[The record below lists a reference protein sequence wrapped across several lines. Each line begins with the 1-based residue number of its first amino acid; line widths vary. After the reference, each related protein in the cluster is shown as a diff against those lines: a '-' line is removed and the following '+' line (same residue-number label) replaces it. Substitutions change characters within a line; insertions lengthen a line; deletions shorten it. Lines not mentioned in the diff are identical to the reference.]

1 MELLTI
7 LYAVLAAVTGIGG
20 GDRVALVERAAMAAQ
35 AEAGA
40 DAGCAIEIG
49 VAHAVKAHRVAQ
61 KPQPLGRIVA
71 VVRELRTVALPQVPA
86 LFDMASFANRR
97 E

>member
-7 LYAVLAAVTGIGG
+7 FYAVLAAVTGIGG
-20 GDRVALVERAAMAAQ
+20 GDRVALVERAAMAAP
-35 AEAGA
+35 A

-61 KPQPLGRIVA
+61 KPQPMGRIVT
-71 VVRELRTVALPQVPA
+71 VVRDMQIVALPQVPA
-86 LFDMASFANRR
+86 LFDVASFANRR

>member
-20 GDRVALVERAAMAAQ
+20 GDRVALVERAAMAASV
-35 AEAGA
+35 
-40 DAGCAIEIG
+40 DAGCAVEIG

-71 VVRELRTVALPQVPA
+71 VVREQRVVAVPQVPA
-86 LFDMASFANRR
+86 VFDVASFANRR

>member
-20 GDRVALVERAAMAAQ
+20 GDRVALVERAAMAAP
-35 AEAGA
+35 A

-49 VAHAVKAHRVAQ
+49 VVHAVKAHRVAQ
-61 KPQPLGRIVA
+61 RPQPLGRIVA
-71 VVRELRTVALPQVPA
+71 VVREMRIVALPQGLA
-86 LFDMASFANRR
+86 LFDVASFANRR

>member
-20 GDRVALVERAAMAAQ
+20 GDRVALVERAAMAAP
-35 AEAGA
+35 A
-40 DAGCAIEIG
+40 DAGCAVEIG
-49 VAHAVKAHRVAQ
+49 VAHIVKAHRVAQ
-61 KPQPLGRIVA
+61 RPQPLGRIVA
-71 VVRELRTVALPQVPA
+71 VVRELRIVALPQTPA
-86 LFDMASFANRR
+86 LFDVASFANRR